1 VGGACQCEKKTQD
14 HADAVYVQANEG
26 LDLMR
31 DMAAF
36 FKRRMQIEEEY
47 RYAGAHGAFVRA
59 FLPPSAHTAKT

>member
-1 VGGACQCEKKTQD
+1 M
-14 HADAVYVQANEG
+14 QANEG

-47 RYAGAHGAFVRA
+47 RYTGAHGAFVRA